1 MKKNLRIIMI
11 FLFFWEVSCAGNAI
25 VQDVS
30 MESDGTRVVK
40 TESVRQTSPF
50 ILGPGDEIVVK
61 VWRNDD
67 LTRQIQLDPSGNL
80 QFPLVGEIKA
90 SGLTVA
96 QLRMKMASLLSEYI
110 VDPQV
115 DINLSR
121 TTGQRIHILGEV
133 NSPGTVEWR
142 MGMLAWEAIAKVGG
156 FNRDADMKNILLIR
170 SENGKASIKALNLMS
185 MLEGEQLAQ
194 DVYLRNGDIVYV
206 LPTVIADVQRFMN
219 RLYSIVA
226 PIVNIESG
234 IVLYPQV
241 RDVLRGKET
250 TGTIVVPR

>member
-11 FLFFWEVSCAGNAI
+11 FLFLWEVSCAGNAI

-40 TESVRQTSPF
+40 TESVQQTSPF

-121 TTGQRIHILGEV
+121 TTERSILPAPLNGEWACWLGKR
-133 NSPGTVEWR
+133 SLKW
-142 MGMLAWEAIAKVGG
+142 GG
-156 FNRDADMKNILLIR
+156 LTEM
-170 SENGKASIKALNLMS
+170 
-185 MLEGEQLAQ
+185 
-194 DVYLRNGDIVYV
+194 
-206 LPTVIADVQRFMN
+206 
-219 RLYSIVA
+219 
-226 PIVNIESG
+226 PI
-234 IVLYPQV
+234 
-241 RDVLRGKET
+241 
-250 TGTIVVPR
+250 